1 MMLLLSDRPVPDL
14 SHHLIIGEVQRKYAG
29 CNGMHMLQG
38 AGLECACTTAASS
51 AAPSR
56 KAGARRCEHEEVDGS
71 EKQTY
76 AKSAGATRTSFAPN
90 KRGEKA
96 RAKRK

>member
-1 MMLLLSDRPVPDL
+1 MLAQLPVF
-14 SHHLIIGEVQRKYAG
+14 Q
-29 CNGMHMLQG
+29 C
-38 AGLECACTTAASS
+38 LESQAST
-51 AAPSR
+51 
-56 KAGARRCEHEEVDGS
+56 GRCEREEVDGS

-76 AKSAGATRTSFAPN
+76 AKSSSATRTSFAPK